1 MSQIMESFKG
11 IIKRG
16 AFTVFI
22 TFIPTAKHSR
32 DISLLLL
39 LHHSTNEHDKTKL
52 SIHLSDIGFKPQ
64 RHHSLNLIPDN
75 FNLCV

>member
-1 MSQIMESFKG
+1 MEPFKG

-22 TFIPTAKHSR
+22 TFIPSGKHSR

-39 LHHSTNEHDKTKL
+39 LHLSTNEHDKTKL
-52 SIHLSDIGFKPQ
+52 SIHLSDVGSKPQ
-64 RHHSLNLIPDN
+64 RHPSMN
-75 FNLCV
+75 